1 MSLDDIVLSMF
12 VYGYSLPFDYTIIYG
27 FDSSLKVLIELIVT
41 ISLFCRMCFCRDFM
55 CVCQDALEL
64 NGRLISTD
72 QLLYQEELRSK
83 FSQMEQSLSYFL
95 ATPSVGLI
103 YIPNTFYV
111 YIHTHT
117 HSLTHTRA

>member
-1 MSLDDIVLSMF
+1 
-12 VYGYSLPFDYTIIYG
+12 
-27 FDSSLKVLIELIVT
+27 
-41 ISLFCRMCFCRDFM
+41 M

-117 HSLTHTRA
+117 HSLTHTRAWSDSHTLPTLTHTD